1 MRHDEHIREQAQ
13 LARSLAAERRGLF
26 EQVPFARELERTPA
40 ALERIARPVVA
51 VAGNASVGKST
62 LLRALGSDVPWK
74 WLEVESGGS
83 GEEGGLSV
91 GELAEHC
98 LLVLAAEAP
107 PSQEMLAWLQQ
118 LAEAFPEDSLQLV
131 LTRCDLLPE
140 GLTPDGARER
150 LEQVLREAVPHRTL
164 SVFTVSG
171 TGGAGLESLREELA
185 GKLARRQRGLLEE
198 ALKDWSRLLEDVQA
212 LLGMRE
218 LAKLR
223 PETLT
228 RLQVSLDELLR
239 EESQRLEGE
248 LPRLAEDSLRELE
261 PRLPEAQRRLTQAF
275 REKLSARVEPRS
287 HALRQRLDAVLA
299 RELARDLEDKD
310 GGKDG
315 GKATLALA
323 DRFGRLVEPR
333 SLFFDWGFARTGG
346 MAGVGA
352 ALLTGVARKHGGWAV
367 MGAALLGGVLA
378 GLLGKGAKVNTAEE
392 LKRVVA
398 EPLLE
403 DSLRRLK
410 QATETS
416 RADVE
421 RLCGLLRK
429 VAEIFSPA
437 QARTYDPERLE
448 QAVTQAE
455 GRREQ
460 LGRELSELQWKD
472 SRA

>member
-1 MRHDEHIREQAQ
+1 MTHDEHIREQARI
-13 LARSLAAERRGLF
+13 ARGLAAERSHLF
-26 EQVPFARELERTPA
+26 EQVPFARELERGAPD
-40 ALERIARPVVA
+40 LERIARPVVA
-51 VAGNASVGKST
+51 VAGSASVGKST
-62 LLRALGSDVPWK
+62 LLRALGTEVPWK

-98 LLVLAAEAP
+98 LLVLAAGQP
-107 PSQEMLAWLQQ
+107 PSQEVRAWLQQ
-118 LAEAFPEDSLQLV
+118 LAEVFPEGSLQAV
-131 LTRCDLLPE
+131 LTRCDAL
-140 GLTPDGARER
+140 PDGLSPATAREQ
-150 LEQVLREAVPHRTL
+150 LEQVLRDTVPHRTL

-171 TGGAGLESLREELA
+171 TCGEGVEALRVELA
-185 GKLARRQRGLLEE
+185 GKLASRQRALLEE
-198 ALKDWSRLLEDVQA
+198 ALKDWSTLLADVHT
-212 LLGMRE
+212 LLGMRD
-218 LAKLR
+218 LARLR
-223 PETLT
+223 PETLE
-228 RLQVSLDELLR
+228 RLHLCLDELLR

-261 PRLPEAQRRLTQAF
+261 SRLPETQRSLTQAF

-287 HALRQRLDAVLA
+287 SELRQRLDEVLA
-299 RELARDLEDKD
+299 RELSRDMEGKAD
-310 GGKDG
+310 GE
-315 GKATLALA
+315 ATLALA

-346 MAGVGA
+346 LAGVGA
-352 ALLTGVARKHGGWAV
+352 AMLMGVARKHGGWAV

-378 GLLGKGAKVNTAEE
+378 GLLGKGARVNTAEE

-410 QATETS
+410 QATETAH
-416 RADVE
+416 ADVE

-429 VAEIFSPA
+429 VAEIFSPS

-448 QAVTQAE
+448 QAVSQAE

-460 LGRELSELQWKD
+460 LGRELTELQWKD
-472 SRA
+472 ARA

>member
-1 MRHDEHIREQAQ
+1 MKHDEHIREQSQ
-13 LARSLAAERRGLF
+13 LARSLAAERRSLF
-26 EQVPFARELERTPA
+26 EQVPFAWELERTPME
-40 ALERIARPVVA
+40 LERIARPVVA
-51 VAGNASVGKST
+51 VAGGASVGKST
-62 LLRALGSDVPWK
+62 LLRALGPDVPWK

-98 LLVLAAEAP
+98 LLVLAAGAP
-107 PSQEMLAWLQQ
+107 PSQEVRAWLQQ
-118 LAEAFPEDSLQLV
+118 LAREFPEGSLQLV

-185 GKLARRQRGLLEE
+185 GKLAQRQRVLLEE
-198 ALKDWSRLLEDVQA
+198 ALKDWSALLEDVHT
-212 LLGMRE
+212 LLGMRG

-223 PETLT
+223 PETLA
-228 RLQVSLDELLR
+228 RLQLSLDELLR

-275 REKLSARVEPRS
+275 REKLSARVEPHS
-287 HALRQRLDAVLA
+287 HALRQRLDEVLA
-299 RELARDLEDKD
+299 RELARDIKDKTD
-310 GGKDG
+310 
-315 GKATLALA
+315 GKAKLALA

-378 GLLGKGAKVNTAEE
+378 GLLGKGTRVNTAEE

-410 QATETS
+410 QATATS
-416 RADVE
+416 RADIE

-429 VAEIFSPA
+429 VAEIFSPTQA
-437 QARTYDPERLE
+437 QAYDPDRLE

-460 LGRELSELQWKD
+460 LGRELSELQWTD

>member
-1 MRHDEHIREQAQ
+1 MRHEAHIREQAE
-13 LARSLAAERRGLF
+13 LARQLTAERGQLF
-26 EQVPFARELERTPA
+26 EQVPFARELERGEPE
-40 ALERIARPVVA
+40 LERIARPVVV
-51 VAGNASVGKST
+51 VAGTARVGKST
-62 LLRALGSDVPWK
+62 LLRALGADVPWK

-83 GEEGGLSV
+83 GEAGGLSV

-98 LLVLAAEAP
+98 LLVLTAGEAP
-107 PSQEMLAWLQQ
+107 SREALAWLKQ
-118 LAEAFPEDSLQLV
+118 LAEVFPEGSLQII
-131 LTRCDLLPE
+131 LTRCDALPE
-140 GLTPDGARER
+140 GMSAGTARGQ
-150 LEQVLREAVPHRTL
+150 LEQVLREAVPQRIL
-164 SVFTVSG
+164 PVFTVFG
-171 TGGAGLESLREELA
+171 PPGEGLEALRAEVAE
-185 GKLARRQRGLLEE
+185 KLAWRQRVLLEE
-198 ALKDWSRLLEDVQA
+198 ALKDWSGVLADVHA
-212 LLGMRE
+212 LLGMRD

-228 RLQVSLDELLR
+228 RLRLSLDELLR

-261 PRLPEAQRRLTQAF
+261 SRLPEAQRSLTRAF
-275 REKLSARVEPRS
+275 REKLIARVEPRS
-287 HALRQRLDAVLA
+287 HALRQRLDEVLA
-299 RELARDLEDKD
+299 RELARDVE
-310 GGKDG
+310 
-315 GKATLALA
+315 GKAHLELA

-346 MAGVGA
+346 VAGVGA
-352 ALLTGVARKHGGWAV
+352 AMATGVARKHGGWAV
-367 MGAALLGGVLA
+367 LGAALLGGMLA
-378 GLLGKGAKVNTAEE
+378 GLLGRGTKVNTAEE

-410 QATETS
+410 EATETS

-437 QARTYDPERLE
+437 RAQAYNAERLG
-448 QAVTQAE
+448 QAVTRAE

-460 LGRELSELQWKD
+460 LGRELTELQWKD
-472 SRA
+472 ARA

>member
-1 MRHDEHIREQAQ
+1 MKHDEHIREQAR
-13 LARSLAAERRGLF
+13 LARQLAAERSHLF
-26 EQVPFARELERTPA
+26 EQVPFARELERA
-40 ALERIARPVVA
+40 APELERIARPVVA
-51 VAGNASVGKST
+51 VAGTASVDKST
-62 LLRALGSDVPWK
+62 LPRALGTDAPWK

-98 LLVLAAEAP
+98 LLVLAAGES
-107 PSQEMLAWLQQ
+107 PSREVLAWLQQ
-118 LAEAFPEDSLQLV
+118 LAEEFPEGSLQLV
-131 LTRCDLLPE
+131 LTRCDALPE
-140 GLTPDGARER
+140 GVSPATVREQ
-150 LEQVLREAVPHRTL
+150 LEPVLREAVPHRTL

-171 TGGAGLESLREELA
+171 TGSEGLESLRAELA
-185 GKLARRQRGLLEE
+185 GGLARRQRVLLEE
-198 ALKDWSRLLEDVQA
+198 ALKDWSGLLADVHA
-212 LLGMRE
+212 LLGMRD

-223 PETLT
+223 PETLG
-228 RLQVSLDELLR
+228 RLQLCLDELLR

-261 PRLPEAQRRLTQAF
+261 PQLPEAQRSLTRAF

-287 HALRQRLDAVLA
+287 HALRQRLEEVLA
-299 RELARDLEDKD
+299 RELARDVE
-310 GGKDG
+310 GPS
-315 GKATLALA
+315 TLALA

-346 MAGVGA
+346 MTGVGA
-352 ALLTGVARKHGGWAV
+352 AMLMGVARKHGGWAV
-367 MGAALLGGVLA
+367 LGAALLGGVLA

-437 QARTYDPERLE
+437 QAQTYDPERLG

-455 GRREQ
+455 DKREQ
-460 LGRELSELQWKD
+460 LGRELTELQWKD
-472 SRA
+472 ARA

>member
-1 MRHDEHIREQAQ
+1 M
-13 LARSLAAERRGLF
+13 
-26 EQVPFARELERTPA
+26 
-40 ALERIARPVVA
+40 
-51 VAGNASVGKST
+51 
-62 LLRALGSDVPWK
+62 
-74 WLEVESGGS
+74 
-83 GEEGGLSV
+83 
-91 GELAEHC
+91 
-98 LLVLAAEAP
+98 
-107 PSQEMLAWLQQ
+107 
-118 LAEAFPEDSLQLV
+118 
-131 LTRCDLLPE
+131 
-140 GLTPDGARER
+140 
-150 LEQVLREAVPHRTL
+150 
-164 SVFTVSG
+164 
-171 TGGAGLESLREELA
+171 
-185 GKLARRQRGLLEE
+185 LLEE
-198 ALKDWSRLLEDVQA
+198 ALKDWSALLEDVHT
-212 LLGMRE
+212 LLGMRG

-223 PETLT
+223 PETLA
-228 RLQVSLDELLR
+228 RLQSSLDELLR

-261 PRLPEAQRRLTQAF
+261 PRLPEAQRRLTRAF

-299 RELARDLEDKD
+299 RELARDLEAEA
-310 GGKDG
+310 G

-378 GLLGKGAKVNTAEE
+378 GLLGKGTRVNTAEE